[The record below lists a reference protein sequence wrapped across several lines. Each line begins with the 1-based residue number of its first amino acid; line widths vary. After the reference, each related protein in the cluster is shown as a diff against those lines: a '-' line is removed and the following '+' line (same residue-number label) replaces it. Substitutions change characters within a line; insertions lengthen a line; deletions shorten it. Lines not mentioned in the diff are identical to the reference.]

1 MRRTALIGILFAM
14 FFLLAACSPASDP
27 AAAVTQYFN
36 ALAAKD
42 ANRLSV
48 LSCADWA
55 PKSQELLDSIT
66 SVDVKLNSLACET
79 LDNDGKNASVKC
91 TGTLNA
97 TYNNENQ
104 TLDLSTSTYVMVNQK
119 GDWLVCGQK

>member
-1 MRRTALIGILFAM
+1 M
-14 FFLLAACSPASDP
+14 
-27 AAAVTQYFN
+27 
-36 ALAAKD
+36 
-42 ANRLSV
+42 

-66 SVDVKLNSLACET
+66 SVSVKLDGLACKT

-91 TGTLNA
+91 SGSLNA

-104 TLDLSTSTYVMVNQK
+104 TLDLSTLTYVMINQK

>member
-1 MRRTALIGILFAM
+1 MRRSIILIMASILI
-14 FFLLAACSPASDP
+14 LILAACSPASDP
-27 AAAVTQYFN
+27 AATVSQYIN

-42 ANRLSV
+42 ANRMSV

-66 SVDVKLNSLACET
+66 SVDVKLKSLACKT
-79 LDNDGKNASVKC
+79 LENDGKNASVKC

-104 TLDLSTSTYVMVNQK
+104 TLDLSTVTYVLVNQQ